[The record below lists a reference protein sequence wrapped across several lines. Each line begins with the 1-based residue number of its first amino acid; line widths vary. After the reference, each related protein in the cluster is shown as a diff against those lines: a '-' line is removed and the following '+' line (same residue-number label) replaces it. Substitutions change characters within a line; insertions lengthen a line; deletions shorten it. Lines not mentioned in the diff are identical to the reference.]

1 MKIEILGT
9 GCAKCE
15 SLFANARAAVDHL
28 ALDAEVVKV
37 KDIQEILA
45 RDVFVTPA
53 LVVDGAVKASGRVP
67 SVAEIEG
74 LIA

>member
-15 SLFANARAAVDHL
+15 SLFANARAAVDQL
-28 ALDAEVVKV
+28 ALDADVVKV
-37 KDIQEILA
+37 NDIQEILA
-45 RDVFVTPA
+45 RDIFVTPA

-74 LIA
+74 LLA